1 MTNNIV
7 QVYLCTTK
15 EHLNFKN
22 IFNYTSCTGYILYL
36 MYNMEYRLKQTGIW
50 HTKRH
55 VLPSYAECAN
65 LVVLKRTKTLKK
77 VCVSNSLHVVPYM
90 LYMNPMQIRC
100 TGHIFCVAHTR
111 GFRDMPLFGKPYT
124 FIKSK
129 LVSQTSS
136 IVFKSSFLSFHV
148 EAIFTAVSK

>member
-1 MTNNIV
+1 MMHLQHNSFYVNFLFKTYRWLFCQHRLIKNYYMTNNIV

-36 MYNMEYRLKQTGIW
+36 MYNMEYRLNQTEIW
-50 HTKRH
+50 HTKRQ

-77 VCVSNSLHVVPYM
+77 VCVSNFLTCCPIHAIHEPY
-90 LYMNPMQIRC
+90 
-100 TGHIFCVAHTR
+100 V
-111 GFRDMPLFGKPYT
+111 D
-124 FIKSK
+124 
-129 LVSQTSS
+129 
-136 IVFKSSFLSFHV
+136 
-148 EAIFTAVSK
+148 